1 MEVFTKNNGTF
12 EPKKDIEFTGNKK
25 EEEFETLLFDNPEIF
40 PVCKIAASTA
50 WIPLVRQ
57 LSIRNHGALDIFA
70 TDNSGNIYIV
80 ECKIKGN
87 SDMKTIRGQITDYVA
102 GLWNEKDEWDNFLKR
117 IKERSF
123 ESKSLEEILEKVEDV
138 NDVSETIENI
148 KKNYE
153 DGKYF
158 LVYAVNRITPGLQDM
173 IRWHNGKLDQ
183 NNNYPSFAL
192 EIQKFPGE
200 NNSEV
205 IVTQNFPYDLDELKI
220 KNEKRNYNV
229 ETDWQTKFDQM
240 KLTSEHKDRIIEF
253 KEKIKSL
260 VSKNNG
266 DIDYGTGAMPRL
278 MPKFFSTNRRSAIG
292 INANGILKLQFHLI
306 GSYYP
311 EEGEMFKRKIFD
323 IEEIKTIIDKSK
335 SKKDIPLDPEQWLP
349 HRDRLLSILEEVF
362 VKE

>member
-1 MEVFTKNNGTF
+1 LGVFTKNNSTF
-12 EPKKDIEFTGNKK
+12 ESKEEIRFTGNKK
-25 EEEFETLLFDNPEIF
+25 EEELEMLLFSNPKIF
-40 PVCKIAASTA
+40 PVDEIAASTT

-57 LSIRNHGALDIFA
+57 LSIRNHGTLDIFA
-70 TDNSGNIYIV
+70 TDDSGNIYIV

-87 SDMKTIRGQITDYVA
+87 GDMKTIRGQITDYVA
-102 GLWNEKDEWDNFLKR
+102 GLWNEKDEWSNFLKR

-138 NDVSETIENI
+138 NDVSETIVNI
-148 KKNYE
+148 RKNYE

-158 LVYAVNRITPGLQDM
+158 LVYAVDRITPGLREM
-173 IRWHNGKLDQ
+173 INWHNKKLDQ

-192 EIQKFPGE
+192 EIKKFLEE
-200 NNSEV
+200 NNSEF

-229 ETDWQTKFDQM
+229 EADWKNKFNQTE
-240 KLTSEHKDRIIEF
+240 LTSEHKDRIIEF
-253 KEKIKSL
+253 KEKIESL

-266 DIDYGTGAMPRL
+266 DIDYGTGVMPRL

-311 EEGEMFKRKIFD
+311 EEGERFKRKIFD

-335 SKKDIPLDPEQWLP
+335 SKKDTPLNPEQWLP